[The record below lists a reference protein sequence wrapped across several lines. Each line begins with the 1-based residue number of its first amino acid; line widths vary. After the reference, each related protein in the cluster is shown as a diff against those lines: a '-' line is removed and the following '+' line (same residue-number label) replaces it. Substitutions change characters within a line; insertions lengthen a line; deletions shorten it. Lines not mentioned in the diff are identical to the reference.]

1 MAILY
6 ITEFAQ
12 LAPQPAGLLGQ
23 VAMQPPLAEQ
33 TVALTSTSAPSAAFN
48 SQTRFVRLHTDTICA
63 IEFGTSPTAVGSSGG
78 SPTARMAANQTEYY
92 GVPVGQSYKVAG
104 VTSA

>member
-12 LAPQPAGLLGQ
+12 LAPQPVGGTGQ

-33 TVALTSTSAPSAAFN
+33 VVSLSSSSAASNAFN
-48 SQTRFVRLHTDTICA
+48 ASTRFVRLHTDVICA
-63 IEFGTSPTAVGSSGG
+63 IEFGTSPTAVGSGGG